1 MSCEVNEQLLENAYE
16 EGLEMGMTKKQATEY
31 AYKVLEQFS

>member
-16 EGLEMGMTKKQATEY
+16 EGLEMGMTEKQATEY
-31 AYKVLEQFS
+31 AYKVLEQFA

>member
-16 EGLEMGMTKKQATEY
+16 EGLEMGMTEKQATEY
-31 AYKVLEQFS
+31 AYKVLEKFS